1 VRFKDVRE
9 GKLGRYWNARKII
22 SEYELMLECTFG
34 KKIVTTQTLK
44 LIIKFDIF
52 DSKKF
57 PLINQLGWS
66 AYKKFPRNVFIVL
79 VMALEL
85 IFLLVIN
92 ECRTIFYLTSSN
104 CRLSSQ
110 RGETLHFSN
119 CIVGCL
125 QHTIN

>member
-1 VRFKDVRE
+1 VLKTFLSEISTAATVRE

-44 LIIKFDIF
+44 LIIKFD
-52 DSKKF
+52 SKKF

-66 AYKKFPRNVFIVL
+66 AYKKFPRNVFVVL

-85 IFLLVIN
+85 IFLLVIMSVV
-92 ECRTIFYLTSSN
+92 RFFI
-104 CRLSSQ
+104 
-110 RGETLHFSN
+110 
-119 CIVGCL
+119 
-125 QHTIN
+125 